1 MKSEIQELES
11 EIAAFCSEREWDL
24 FHTNRNLAAALA
36 VEASELQDAYLWDRE
51 ASSEKLKEELADV
64 LIYALRLA
72 ERNSLDVAAI
82 VRQKLAVNAEKYPV
96 EKCRGVAKKYTDL

>member
-72 ERNSLDVAAI
+72 ERNGLDVAAI

-96 EKCRGVAKKYTDL
+96 DKCRGVAKKYTDL

>member
-96 EKCRGVAKKYTDL
+96 DKCRGVAKKYTDL